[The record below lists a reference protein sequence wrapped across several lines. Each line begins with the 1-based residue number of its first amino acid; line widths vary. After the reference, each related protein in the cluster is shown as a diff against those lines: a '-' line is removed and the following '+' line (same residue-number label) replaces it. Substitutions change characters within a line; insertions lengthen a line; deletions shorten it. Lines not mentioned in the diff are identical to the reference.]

1 MGRVAKGA
9 LIAAQAKVVGAKEC
23 QEATL
28 ELKSSEN
35 R

>member
-9 LIAAQAKVVGAKEC
+9 LIAAQAEVVGAKEC
-23 QEATL
+23 QGATL
-28 ELKSSEN
+28 ELKSGES